1 MIQRIQSLWLLLS
14 ALCAALIM
22 FVPVFTGAAAD
33 GLVKVFSIRENL
45 ILLLI
50 VVLSIVIPFINIFL
64 FKKRGLQK
72 KLIIINMVLSVL
84 TVATE
89 YFSVDKFKQAFGI
102 TQGTWEISAILP
114 FFIILFLVFAFRG
127 IRKDEKML
135 SEADRLR

>member
-14 ALCAALIM
+14 TLCAALIL
-22 FVPVFTGAAAD
+22 FVPVFSGAAAD

-50 VVLSIVIPFINIFL
+50 VALSIVIPFVNIFL
-64 FKKRGLQK
+64 FKNRGLQK
-72 KLIIINMVLSVL
+72 KLIINNMILSVL
-84 TVATE
+84 TVVTE
-89 YFSVDKFKQAFGI
+89 YLSVDKFKQAFGI

-127 IRKDEKML
+127 IRKDEKLL
-135 SEADRLR
+135 SESDRLR

>member
-14 ALCAALIM
+14 ALCAALILL
-22 FVPVFTGAAAD
+22 VPVFTGAAAD

-64 FKKRGLQK
+64 FKNRGLQK

-89 YFSVDKFKQAFGI
+89 YFSVDKFKQQFGI

-114 FFIILFLVFAFRG
+114 FFIILFLVFAFGG

>member
-22 FVPVFTGAAAD
+22 FVPVFSGEAAD
-33 GLVKVFSIRENL
+33 GLVKIFSIRENL

-64 FKKRGLQK
+64 FKNRGLQK
-72 KLIIINMVLSVL
+72 KLIIINMILSVL
-84 TVATE
+84 TVVTE
-89 YFSVDKFKQAFGI
+89 YFSVDKFKQTFGI

-127 IRKDEKML
+127 IRKDEKLL
-135 SEADRLR
+135 SESNRMR

>member
-1 MIQRIQSLWLLLS
+1 
-14 ALCAALIM
+14 
-22 FVPVFTGAAAD
+22 
-33 GLVKVFSIRENL
+33 
-45 ILLLI
+45 
-50 VVLSIVIPFINIFL
+50 
-64 FKKRGLQK
+64 
-72 KLIIINMVLSVL
+72 MVLSVL

-127 IRKDEKML
+127 IRKDEKLL

>member
-14 ALCAALIM
+14 SLCAALIL
-22 FVPVFTGAAAD
+22 FVPVFSGAAAD

-64 FKKRGLQK
+64 FKNRGLQK
-72 KLIIINMVLSVL
+72 KLIINNMILSVL

-89 YFSVDKFKQAFGI
+89 YFSVDKFKQTFGI

-127 IRKDEKML
+127 IRKDEKLL
-135 SEADRLR
+135 SESNRMR

>member
-1 MIQRIQSLWLLLS
+1 MIQRIQSLWLMLS

-22 FVPVFTGAAAD
+22 FVPVFSGAAAD
-33 GLVKVFSIRENL
+33 GLVKIFSIRENL

-64 FKKRGLQK
+64 FKNRGLQK
-72 KLIIINMVLSVL
+72 KLIIINMILSVL
-84 TVATE
+84 TVVTE
-89 YFSVDKFKQAFGI
+89 YFSVDKFKQTFGI

-127 IRKDEKML
+127 IRKDEKLL
-135 SEADRLR
+135 SESNRMR